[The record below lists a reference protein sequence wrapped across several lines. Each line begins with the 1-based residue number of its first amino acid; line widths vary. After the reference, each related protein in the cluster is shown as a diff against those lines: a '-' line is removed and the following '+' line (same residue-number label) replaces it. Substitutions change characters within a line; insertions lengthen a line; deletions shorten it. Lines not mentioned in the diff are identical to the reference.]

1 MTHQDCKYIKM
12 RVLNDPDPG
21 LLITIAMAVTAPP
34 LYFYTSPHFPSL
46 CFALSMTGEYL
57 HVVLLQ

>member
-12 RVLNDPDPG
+12 RVLNDPDPE
-21 LLITIAMAVTAPP
+21 LLITIALAVTST

>member
-12 RVLNDPDPG
+12 RVLNDPDPE
-21 LLITIAMAVTAPP
+21 LLITIALAVTST

-46 CFALSMTGEYL
+46 CFALPECDW
-57 HVVLLQ
+57 